1 LAKLTK
7 PRTSKTLA
15 SFCAKLTEEKLAHE
29 VLILN
34 LTEIEVS
41 PSDFFVICSCDSDVQ
56 INAVVDEILNQCRE
70 LGIKKPRVEGIKGG
84 YWVILDFFDLVVHI
98 MHQKAREYYKL
109 EKLWGDAIFSKLS
122 KSRRAVLIPK
132 DELKSILK

>member
-56 INAVVDEILNQCRE
+56 INAVVDEILNHCRE
-70 LGIKKPRVEGIKGG
+70 MDIKRPRIEGIKGG
-84 YWVILDFFDLVVHI
+84 YWVILDFFDVVVHI

-109 EKLWGDAIFSKLS
+109 EKLWGDGIFSKLT
-122 KSRRAVLIPK
+122 KGGRTVLIPK
-132 DELKSILK
+132 EELKSIIK